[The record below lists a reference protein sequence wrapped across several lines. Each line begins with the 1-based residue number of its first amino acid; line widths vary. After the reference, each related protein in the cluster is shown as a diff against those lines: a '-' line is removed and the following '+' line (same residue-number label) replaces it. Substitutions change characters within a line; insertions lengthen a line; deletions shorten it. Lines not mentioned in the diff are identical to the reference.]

1 MPMQVTTAPLFAAD
15 LTPPR
20 RMHPTGL
27 RLTIGLVVLLA
38 VLPAAVM
45 LGLESWMVA
54 VLMSA
59 TVLGIGLTV
68 YKSFDIGKRR
78 EAVTL
83 FADKLDVMSV
93 AANGAQTRVRFE
105 PARVRL
111 VIDRDI
117 NERALALKLR
127 TPEGDTE
134 IGAFLTP
141 EERSSFAKAFGTAL
155 RKARA

>member
-1 MPMQVTTAPLFAAD
+1 MQVTTAPLFAAD

-20 RMHPTGL
+20 RMHPGGL
-27 RLTIGLVVLLA
+27 RLVVGLVVLLA
-38 VLPAAVM
+38 GLPAGVT
-45 LGLESWMVA
+45 LGLESWMIA
-54 VLMSA
+54 AMM
-59 TVLGIGLTV
+59 GLTV
-68 YKSFDIGKRR
+68 VAIGVVLFKSFDVGRRR

-83 FADKLDVMSV
+83 FADKLEVTSV
-93 AANGAQTRVRFE
+93 AANGTQSRLGFE

-111 VIDRDI
+111 VIERDI
-117 NERALALKLR
+117 NERATALKLR
-127 TPEGDTE
+127 TAEGDTE

>member
-1 MPMQVTTAPLFAAD
+1 MPMQVTTAPIFAAE

-20 RMHPTGL
+20 KMNPVGL
-27 RLTIGLVVLLA
+27 RMTVLLVIVLA
-38 VLPAAVM
+38 VLPASVAI
-45 LGLESWMVA
+45 GLESWMVA
-54 VLMSA
+54 ALMA
-59 TVLGIGLTV
+59 LTV
-68 YKSFDIGKRR
+68 IAIGITLFKSFDVGKRR
-78 EAVTL
+78 EDVTV
-83 FADKLDVMSV
+83 FTDKLEIMSV
-93 AANGAQTRVRFE
+93 AANGMQKRYRFE

-111 VIDRDI
+111 VIERDI

-127 TPEGDTE
+127 TGDGDTE